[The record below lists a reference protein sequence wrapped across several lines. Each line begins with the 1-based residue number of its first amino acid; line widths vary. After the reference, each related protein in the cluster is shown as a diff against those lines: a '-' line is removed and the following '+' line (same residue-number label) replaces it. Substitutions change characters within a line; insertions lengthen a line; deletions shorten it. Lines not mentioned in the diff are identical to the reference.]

1 MSIHS
6 PSSDTYTDLTINHN
20 YYETD
25 CKSLFYTI
33 NKPIICKG
41 IIDVTECCKK
51 AIVRIYNVS
60 FDLNR
65 CYILNNS
72 NIEFKC
78 NEETKKELI
87 IDSRVVFIIL
97 GFITLFMCCSYICGR
112 YDLCN
117 HKNRNKTENEKQY
130 LSVNNNPSYGI

>member
-6 PSSDTYTDLTINHN
+6 PPSDTYTDLTINHN

-51 AIVRIYNVS
+51 AIVRIYVVVMIYVIIKIK
-60 FDLNR
+60 LK
-65 CYILNNS
+65 NN
-72 NIEFKC
+72 I
-78 NEETKKELI
+78 
-87 IDSRVVFIIL
+87 
-97 GFITLFMCCSYICGR
+97 
-112 YDLCN
+112 
-117 HKNRNKTENEKQY
+117 Y
-130 LSVNNNPSYGI
+130 LSIIIHRMVFKS